1 MKIRLKQFARR
12 MAALTIATAIAT
24 ATAGAETIVD
34 MTSYGLRPDTR
45 GNMSP
50 RLTKA
55 LADISRRYKGKGAVT
70 LKFAWTVQFSS

>member
-1 MKIRLKQFARR
+1 MKIRLKQLARR

-45 GNMSP
+45 GNMAP
-50 RLTKA
+50 RLT
-55 LADISRRYKGKGAVT
+55 
-70 LKFAWTVQFSS
+70 